1 MEKYLPVI
9 GPLGD
14 HVTVIEKN
22 GIKIIRVAHPKA
34 TADIS
39 LHGGHVLSFKPTGQE
54 DVIWLSEETEL
65 ESTKAIRGG
74 IPVCWPWFG
83 RLAAPAHGFA
93 RTSLWHLV
101 EHRESDDGV
110 IICLGLE
117 ESEETMAIWPYTF
130 QVRLYIEVADDLTVT
145 LEINNTDNKAWQFSG
160 ALHTYFNVADIR
172 DTVTTGMGSEYTD
185 SLQSGKVCHGET
197 KLQLTNTVDRVY
209 TKPEETIEIAD
220 PSNDRIIVIKNR
232 GDNSA
237 VIWNPW
243 EAGAKAMGD
252 MANDGYNTMLCVES
266 TYHAASMET
275 GKTLQPDESYQ
286 LITQISVK

>member
-9 GPLGD
+9 GPLAD
-14 HVTVIEKN
+14 HVTVVEKG

-39 LHGGHVLSFKPTGQE
+39 LHGGHVLSFKPTDQA
-54 DVIWLSEETEL
+54 DVIWLSE
-65 ESTKAIRGG
+65 KAEFDPAKAFRGG

-83 RLAAPAHGFA
+83 RIAAPAHGFA

-101 EHRESDDGV
+101 EHRETEHGV

-117 ESEETMAIWPYTF
+117 ESQETMAIWPYTF
-130 QVRLYIEVADDLTVT
+130 QARLYVEISEKLKVT
-145 LEINNTDNKAWQFSG
+145 LEVSNTDNKAWQFSG

-172 DTVTTGMGSEYTD
+172 ESVTTGMGPEYID
-185 SLQSGKVCHGET
+185 SLQDSKVCQGST
-197 KLQLTNTVDRVY
+197 QLQLTDTVDRVY
-209 TKPEETIEIAD
+209 TQPEDTIEITD
-220 PSNDRIIVIKNR
+220 PKNSRTIVIKNK

-243 EAGAKAMGD
+243 VDGAKSMGD
-252 MANDGYNTMLCVES
+252 MADDGYNTMLCVES
-266 TYHAASMET
+266 TYHASSLET

-286 LITQISVK
+286 LITEVSVK